1 MPQKTKPKKK
11 DSNNNPAT
19 PKRIAT
25 ETPNYQ
31 QFSRRRRIP
40 SKPKQGKLND
50 NNQKQR
56 LTPNQ
61 SVQVP
66 SWIRPNLSPT
76 IFIDPF
82 ASSQARICHL
92 I

>member
-40 SKPKQGKLND
+40 SKPKHGKPKTEIN
-50 NNQKQR
+50 
-56 LTPNQ
+56 T
-61 SVQVP
+61 
-66 SWIRPNLSPT
+66 
-76 IFIDPF
+76 
-82 ASSQARICHL
+82 
-92 I
+92 